1 EGFDSHISTIINKE
15 WLDNLNLSI
24 PTDTEE
30 LYNVLKAFKEQ
41 DPNGNGQA
49 DEIPMSFLF
58 QEGDDLNREVKR
70 DFRPIYYAFGII
82 DTPFYISIT
91 DDDEVIFTADKEE
104 WKAATEYMHKLYSED
119 LIDPE
124 VFTQDRTLLTNKLR
138 TQKNIGVYFDYRKD
152 HSMILAEDEDK

>member
-1 EGFDSHISTIINKE
+1 VASREYPDAFFGPKSLTHEEVQKFGADGILIDIEELLDEYAPNINKIREEDPFYDSFIRSADGKIYQLAAFTDEGFDSHISTIINKE

-58 QEGDDLNREVKR
+58 QEGD
-70 DFRPIYYAFGII
+70 
-82 DTPFYISIT
+82 
-91 DDDEVIFTADKEE
+91 
-104 WKAATEYMHKLYSED
+104 
-119 LIDPE
+119 
-124 VFTQDRTLLTNKLR
+124 
-138 TQKNIGVYFDYRKD
+138 
-152 HSMILAEDEDK
+152 